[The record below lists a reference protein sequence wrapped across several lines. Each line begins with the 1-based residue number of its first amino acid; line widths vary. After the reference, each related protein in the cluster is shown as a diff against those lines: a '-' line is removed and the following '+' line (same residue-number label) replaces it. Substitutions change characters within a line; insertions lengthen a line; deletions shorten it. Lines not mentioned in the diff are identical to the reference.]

1 MGRRHEKLNR
11 EMLQTLLLLQ
21 EFRKSALKKFKSRI
35 KSIILFGSVAR
46 NEFDKNSD
54 IDVVVILDD
63 TLGISEKQIEKIE
76 DDLKRIA
83 ENISDKLSI
92 HTFTLTEF
100 FDLAKEGNPL
110 VYRIIKEGIP
120 IFGKDLVLP
129 WKKLLNLGKIY
140 YTKEAIEKNFE
151 EAEKRL
157 KRAETVKLL
166 ILVEDC
172 FGAIKDVTY
181 AVLMAM
187 RLDIPP
193 PKKLYDVVKEN
204 LVENGLLE
212 EEYANWLKEM
222 IQIKKDIEHKKMDK
236 VEGEFIDYWL
246 ERANKYVQKMLYL
259 TKVFEL
265 KQNELILERTYE
277 VMIKAAAT
285 ALKALYKLPPELNII
300 ELEKTLGMS
309 IKEAFKK
316 DFIDAKRVKEYYLD
330 VWNKVEELKKN
341 LDENKDAIY
350 SLKYEE
356 IEQLRWHVKKLIF
369 DIDEA
374 LKNFS

>member
-1 MGRRHEKLNR
+1 MGSRENLNK
-11 EMLQTLLLLQ
+11 EMLQTLLVLQ

-35 KSIILFGSVAR
+35 KSIVLFGSVAR
-46 NEFDKNSD
+46 KEFDKDSD

-76 DDLKRIA
+76 DNLRKIA
-83 ENISDKLSI
+83 KNISEQLSI

-129 WKKLLNLGKIY
+129 WKKLLNIGKIY
-140 YTKEAIEKNFE
+140 YTNEAIERYIE
-151 EAEKRL
+151 DAEKKI

-172 FGAIKDVTY
+172 FAAIRDSTY

-193 PKKLYDVVKEN
+193 PKKLYDVVKVN
-204 LVENGLLE
+204 LVSNGLLE

-222 IQIKKDIEHKKMDK
+222 IQIKKDIEHKKLDK
-236 VEGEFIDYWL
+236 INAELIDYWL
-246 ERANKYVQKMLYL
+246 ERANKYVQKMFYL

-265 KQNELILERTYE
+265 RQNELILERTYE
-277 VMIKAAAT
+277 VIIKAAAT

-316 DFIDAKRVKEYYLD
+316 DFIDTKRVKEYYLD

-341 LDENKDAIY
+341 LDENKDAVY

-356 IEQLRWHVKKLIF
+356 VEQLRWHVKKLIS

>member
-11 EMLQTLLLLQ
+11 EMLQTLLVLQ
-21 EFRKSALKKFKSRI
+21 EFKNSALKKFKSRI

-63 TLGISEKQIEKIE
+63 TLGICEKQIEKIE

-83 ENISDKLSI
+83 KNISDQLSI

-140 YTKEAIEKNFE
+140 YTKEAIERYIE
-151 EAEKRL
+151 DAEKRL

-172 FGAIKDVTY
+172 FNAIIDSTY

-222 IQIKKDIEHKKMDK
+222 IQIKKDIEHKKLDN
-236 VEGEFIDYWL
+236 VNAELIDYWF

-265 KQNELILERTYE
+265 RQNELILERTYE
-277 VMIKAAAT
+277 VIIKAAAT

-316 DFIDAKRVKEYYLD
+316 DFIDTKRVKEYYLD

-341 LDENKDAIY
+341 LDENKDAVY

-356 IEQLRWHVKKLIF
+356 VEQLRWHVKKLIS